1 MAKNER
7 FLTVDIGATS
17 IKLGE
22 FEIDAVGQLSMTVFA
37 HREYEVELS
46 EETRMGVVE
55 GVLRQMLM
63 ENGVKARRTLVSL
76 SGQSALMRFGRI
88 ANMKNDRKQIRQLAE
103 FEAKRNLPF
112 DLDDI
117 CLDYQLIASNEQS
130 EESNTL
136 DVMSVVLK
144 RDLVEQ
150 YTQAIRNVGLRPL
163 LIDLAPIACYNCA
176 RANGIGEEN
185 SSLVIS
191 IGGRS
196 TNLLFIEGERFFARS
211 IPIAGYS
218 ITQQIAKEFGI
229 GLPEAEELKRHHGF
243 VDLGKDTAMN
253 ATSEAAAH
261 IAKIIRNVMSRLHGE
276 ISRSINIH
284 RQQGG
289 TTPTAIYLTG
299 GSSILTYCDVFFSQK
314 FDIQAN
320 YFNPLTIVS
329 LAPSID
335 REKLGAVGHM
345 FSEVIGLAVR
355 YVRPCPIEINLLPR
369 KVLRQQRISSKT
381 PYFVAAMIC
390 LVAMMFV
397 VQQGAKEAA
406 AEAKIRADKY
416 TEVKS
421 KLEKPYKDITG
432 AISDAEGAV
441 GAVTTLNNFMLER
454 TKWPL
459 IVEEIFRAKPANV
472 WIDNITPIMGTV
484 TPVVE
489 ATVVVDTSG
498 AGNGMDGM
506 GMGMDMGM
514 DMGAM
519 AGMDMEMGM
528 GGMMGGAQAVAKM
541 AIAGFDINAHT
552 LAPKGV
558 GMGLDPALPP
568 EPEYPFEVPEAE
580 TEAEAETS
588 DDQGAMEETGETGE
602 EPEESQ
608 GPKLY
613 DQNGESLFVRN
624 LQKSRLFSSDPQLT
638 AMKTRVKSALF
649 DNGADFEVQVKLEIP
664 MEAYP
669 WTFTNSRAGRA
680 GMGTTDNTG
689 RAGRRRGRGRD

>member
-37 HREYEVELS
+37 HREYEEELS

-63 ENGVKARRTLVSL
+63 ESGVKAKRTLVSL

-88 ANMKNDRKQIRQLAE
+88 ANMKNDKKQIRQLAE

-112 DLDDI
+112 ELDDI
-117 CLDYQLIASNEQS
+117 CLDYQLIASNEQA

-176 RANGIGEEN
+176 RANGIGEDN

-196 TNLLFIEGERFFARS
+196 TNLLFIEGNRFFARS

-289 TTPTAIYLTG
+289 TAPTAIYLTG

-314 FDIQAN
+314 FDLQAT
-320 YFNPLTIVS
+320 YFNPLTIVN
-329 LAPSID
+329 LAPTID

-355 YVRPCPIEINLLPR
+355 YVRPCPVEINLLPR
-369 KVLRQQRISSKT
+369 KVLRQQRLSSKK

-397 VQQGAKEAA
+397 VQQGAREAA
-406 AEAKIRADKY
+406 AESKVRADKY
-416 TEVKS
+416 TEVKN

-498 AGNGMDGM
+498 AGNGMGEM
-506 GMGMDMGM
+506 GMGMDMGAMSQM
-514 DMGAM
+514 DMG
-519 AGMDMEMGM
+519 MDMGM
-528 GGMMGGAQAVAKM
+528 GGMGGAQAVTKM

-558 GMGLDPALPP
+558 GMGVDPVLPA

-580 TEAEAETS
+580 AAAETEATDDLAAMDENGEAGDGT
-588 DDQGAMEETGETGE
+588 
-602 EPEESQ
+602 EESAEQQ

-638 AMKTRVKSALF
+638 AMKTRVKSAFF

-669 WTFTNSRAGRA
+669 WTFTNSKAGRA
-680 GMGTTDNTG
+680 GMGTTDGAG

>member
-37 HREYEVELS
+37 YREYEEELS

-63 ENGVKARRTLVSL
+63 ESGVKARRTLVSL
-76 SGQSALMRFGRI
+76 SGQSALLRFGRI
-88 ANMKNDRKQIRQLAE
+88 ANMKNDKKQIRQLAE

-112 DLDDI
+112 ALEDI
-117 CLDYQLIASNEQS
+117 CLDYQLIAPNEQS

-150 YTQAIRNVGLRPL
+150 FTQAIRNVGLRPL
-163 LIDLAPIACYNCA
+163 LIDLAPIACYNSA
-176 RANGIGEEN
+176 RANGIGEGS
-185 SSLVIS
+185 SSLVVS

-196 TNLLFIEGERFFARS
+196 TNLLFIEGDRFFARS

-243 VDLGKDTAMN
+243 VDLGKDAGMEG
-253 ATSEAAAH
+253 TSEAAVH

-276 ISRSINIH
+276 ISRSINIY
-284 RQQGG
+284 RSTQNG
-289 TTPTAIYLTG
+289 TAPSTIYLTG

-314 FDIQAN
+314 FDIKAE

-329 LAPSID
+329 LAPTID
-335 REKLGAVGHM
+335 REKLSTVAHM

-355 YVRPCPIEINLLPR
+355 YVRSCPVEINLLPR
-369 KVLRQQRISSKT
+369 KVMRQQRLSSKK

-397 VQQGAKEAA
+397 VQQGAREAA
-406 AEAKIRADKY
+406 TESKVRADKY
-416 TEVKS
+416 TEVKN
-421 KLEKPYKDITG
+421 KLEPQFKTITG
-432 AISDAEGAV
+432 AISDAESAV
-441 GAVTTLNNFMLER
+441 GAVTTLNSFMLER

-472 WIDNITPIMGTV
+472 WIDNITPIMGNIA
-484 TPVVE
+484 PVVE

-498 AGNGMDGM
+498 AGNGMGD
-506 GMGMDMGM
+506 DM
-514 DMGAM
+514 
-519 AGMDMEMGM
+519 MGM
-528 GGMMGGAQAVAKM
+528 GGMMGGAGMEMAMEMGGMGGMGGNAQSVNKM
-541 AIAGFDINAHT
+541 AIAGFDISAHT

-558 GMGLDPALPP
+558 GMGVDPALPP
-568 EPEYPFEVPEAE
+568 EPQYPFEVPEAE
-580 TEAEAETS
+580 TSSENNDAPAE
-588 DDQGAMEETGETGE
+588 DGE
-602 EPEESQ
+602 EGEDKASQ
-608 GPKLY
+608 GPQLF
-613 DQNGESLFVRN
+613 DQSGESLFVRN
-624 LQKSRLFSSDPQLT
+624 LQKSRLFSADNTLT
-638 AMKTRVKSALF
+638 AMKTRRKSDFF
-649 DNGADFEVQVKLEIP
+649 DNGSDFDIQVKLEIQI
-664 MEAYP
+664 EAFP
-669 WTFTNSRAGRA
+669 WAFNNSRGRSGMGGMGNESAGRSS
-680 GMGTTDNTG
+680 
-689 RAGRRRGRGRD
+689 RRRRGRDN